1 MVAPLGLAPNV
12 KGNSTCNKG
21 WSNGPIRRG
30 YANPRYAP
38 RVQNTVELCAPDGT
52 STRGSF
58 KDKGFPY
65 KYESKMAT
73 QVKQNRVS
81 RQRRFHR
88 VKHHGRR
95 TFSKTSEKE
104 DMSKLLEKYI
114 SEVEDLKKQ
123 VVDVKW
129 SVSGAHH
136 KANRLNRSVFGR
148 EDPVDHSSWGTGVKK
163 DVGPWTSVARGCG
176 NSKTIQAQEKIDAQR
191 RALHKTCIPLDAA
204 LKTAEQSMRKTVQ
217 FAITLES
224 QANTTLTLA
233 CQSQAQFKEVSDA
246 MHLENQHYVSK
257 KVGTKQGGE
266 VCQVRNE
273 LKKGLELNVVC

>member
-1 MVAPLGLAPNV
+1 MYHSKKTIMVAPLGLAPNV

-95 TFSKTSEKE
+95 TFSKPSEKE
-104 DMSKLLEKYI
+104 DVSKLLEKYI
-114 SEVEDLKKQ
+114 LEVEDLKKQ

-148 EDPVDHSSWGTGVKK
+148 EDPVDHSSWGTGVSR
-163 DVGPWTSVARGCG
+163 DISPWANVSRGWEG
-176 NSKTIQAQEKIDAQR
+176 SKQIPIQDKIKAQC
-191 RALHKTCIPLDAA
+191 RALNKTCILLDAT
-204 LKTAEQSMRKTVQ
+204 LKTA
-217 FAITLES
+217 
-224 QANTTLTLA
+224 
-233 CQSQAQFKEVSDA
+233 D
-246 MHLENQHYVSK
+246 
-257 KVGTKQGGE
+257 
-266 VCQVRNE
+266 
-273 LKKGLELNVVC
+273 